1 MSGIAR
7 GGDKRLWVQLV
18 WATRERERLLP
29 PSLDEWLERLLIE
42 RCEQIG
48 CSALAVGNASDHVH
62 VLLGFRPSM
71 PIATI
76 AQELKGPTRRA
87 LSARI
92 PRFGWQ
98 AGYYAE
104 TVGDAAALVDEV
116 RRQREHHED
125 SAPPESWEAYFEP
138 GA

>member
-1 MSGIAR
+1 MTR
-7 GGDKRLWVQLV
+7 GGDKRLRVQLV
-18 WATRERERLLP
+18 WATRERERLLAP
-29 PSLDEWLERLLIE
+29 NLDEWLGRLLTE

-48 CSALAVGNASDHVH
+48 CTALAVGNSSDHVH

-76 AQELKGPTRRA
+76 AQELKGPSSRA

-92 PRFGWQ
+92 ARFGWQ

-104 TVGDAAALVDEV
+104 TVGDADALVEEV
-116 RRQREHHED
+116 RRQREHHQD
-125 SAPPESWEAYFEP
+125 SVPPESWEAYFEP

>member
-1 MSGIAR
+1 MSGMVR
-7 GGDKRLWVQLV
+7 DRDRRLWVQLV

-29 PSLDEWLERLLIE
+29 PTLDGWLERLVAE

-48 CSALAVGNASDHVH
+48 CAALAVGNASDHVH
-62 VLLGFRPSM
+62 VLLAFRATL

-76 AQELKGPTRRA
+76 VQELKGPTRRA

-98 AGYYAE
+98 GGYYAE
-104 TVGDAAALVDEV
+104 TVGDAGALVDEV
-116 RRQREHHED
+116 RGQRERHAD
-125 SAPPESWEAYFEP
+125 SAPPEPWEACFE
-138 GA
+138 G